1 MKAWNT
7 TGALGLVIFFI
18 TGCQSDAI
26 LPDAVSG
33 SVPEATAFTFEK
45 VTTTEIWA
53 GSYDGYLDATGT
65 NAQFF
70 RPYDIDADLQGTIYI
85 ADTENHRIRKI
96 SPEGE
101 VTTFAGSTQGF
112 ADGNGGTARFN
123 YPTGLD
129 VDALGNVFVADNGN
143 HRIRKI
149 SPKGIVTTISG
160 NKLGYQDGSSQFARF
175 SFPEDLAVDG
185 EGNIYVTDQH
195 RIRKLTL
202 TDPKLGSYT
211 VSTLA
216 GGSSSGFADGP
227 SSSARFN
234 FPIGI
239 TIGPSGSVY
248 IADTGN
254 HRIRVMPPSGAT
266 VSTLAGTG
274 PGYADGDASN
284 AQFRRPLNLAF
295 RESALYVADS
305 DNHKIRLIMDGQ
317 VSTLDTQPSTHIA
330 ETEPPSIGDNPNF
343 YEFYLC
349 HPTGVYPDPDGA
361 VYVSAYCNSRIWR
374 ILP

>member
-112 ADGNGGTARFN
+112 ADGNG
-123 YPTGLD
+123 
-129 VDALGNVFVADNGN
+129 
-143 HRIRKI
+143 
-149 SPKGIVTTISG
+149 
-160 NKLGYQDGSSQFARF
+160 
-175 SFPEDLAVDG
+175 
-185 EGNIYVTDQH
+185 
-195 RIRKLTL
+195 
-202 TDPKLGSYT
+202 
-211 VSTLA
+211 
-216 GGSSSGFADGP
+216 
-227 SSSARFN
+227 
-234 FPIGI
+234 
-239 TIGPSGSVY
+239 
-248 IADTGN
+248 
-254 HRIRVMPPSGAT
+254 
-266 VSTLAGTG
+266 
-274 PGYADGDASN
+274 
-284 AQFRRPLNLAF
+284 
-295 RESALYVADS
+295 
-305 DNHKIRLIMDGQ
+305 
-317 VSTLDTQPSTHIA
+317 
-330 ETEPPSIGDNPNF
+330 
-343 YEFYLC
+343 
-349 HPTGVYPDPDGA
+349 
-361 VYVSAYCNSRIWR
+361 
-374 ILP
+374 